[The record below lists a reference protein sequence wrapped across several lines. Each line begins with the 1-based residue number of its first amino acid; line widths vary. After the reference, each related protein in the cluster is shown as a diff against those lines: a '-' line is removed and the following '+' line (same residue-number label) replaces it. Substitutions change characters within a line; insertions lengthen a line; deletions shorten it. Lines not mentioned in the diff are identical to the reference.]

1 MQATRNRRSNK
12 QAAKQPLQLDMLGSV
27 DAGAAGFDPQ
37 LAELLSALNVDA
49 AASPTAALVEAA
61 AAPIAEQIE
70 DAPALVADAGEV
82 IELPEND
89 APDVPLDDIIAQ
101 IDAAPAADEPATIPL
116 EDIIAQVETQ
126 EHYAMV
132 APDAPALPQI
142 SDEEVAK
149 ERLIAEEAL
158 ADDLK
163 AQVAENTAD
172 PEAATAAAP
181 AAAKTPRAPRVH
193 YENKLDRIKARHGD
207 NLGNYLVLEV
217 ADADLDGDALK
228 AKQDETLAIIDA
240 MGVKVKNRASLL
252 IDWVSGKVDK
262 PNEILKRAL
271 DVLIADNKITTGES
285 GNLHKNLLAKPYSV
299 SAARSMGRNTVT
311 LMEKLK
317 MLVPSGEK
325 GTFVANPESLLLM
338 AALSK
343 HGVTRAPEADAAA
356 PVADPAAPAVE
367 PEVPAAAPE
376 ATVDETAAEETAA
389 EETAAE

>member
-61 AAPIAEQIE
+61 AAPITEQIE

-163 AQVAENTAD
+163 AQVAENTAAPD
-172 PEAATAAAP
+172 AATAAAP
-181 AAAKTPRAPRVH
+181 AAGKTPRAPRVH

-271 DVLIADNKITTGES
+271 DVLIADNKITTGEN

-317 MLVPSGEK
+317 MLIPSGEK

-343 HGVTRAPEADAAA
+343 HGVTHAPEAGAAAEPAA
-356 PVADPAAPAVE
+356 PVVE

-376 ATVDETAAEETAA
+376 ATVDESPAEETAA
-389 EETAAE
+389 EETTAE